1 MASLSSQSINTPT
14 STTTLPPLTGVTD
27 YPNLRYALDEIL
39 QSNFGITGQD
49 ILNKTSTTLINPGP
63 IPGYN
68 DERRHPVSGLP
79 IPGTREYAQ
88 EALTNEQTALGA
100 AFDKNLLDLKATDK
114 ANFKDNISMWK
125 KDNTIYLAQLKAQR
139 SEDDS
144 LLNLL
149 KSACSPAILEVL
161 KSNPLT
167 PAFKKLP
174 PDCINRSKQFLEIME
189 NQFSKGN
196 SQVSVN
202 ELTKFLSLSQGP
214 TTTDS
219 TAAFLNRVDAHY
231 QRILPILLHAT
242 TVQQLAEMLLSMVIL
257 KGVNRTYL
265 PTQRAIEIHL
275 QTYAGNLSLDHHN
288 ELKTGILALQ
298 DSDLHL
304 AHSPDPVSSQAS
316 ALIASPPDLTA
327 SALQARV
334 PSIKGKQRDGRTD
347 HCSYCFNMFK
357 KYYYHKEL
365 ACEFKKK
372 GITKLSKPTIQ
383 SASANLAAPPFSPT
397 TTLTNK
403 QIIAFLATQGIEA
416 YVEGIPAIYVRI
428 IGKD

>member
-1 MASLSSQSINTPT
+1 MASLSSQSSNPA
-14 STTTLPPLTGVTD
+14 TTNILPPLTGVTD
-27 YPNLRYALDEIL
+27 YPVLRYALEEIL

-49 ILNKTSTTLINPGP
+49 ILNKTTTTLINPGP
-63 IPGYN
+63 IPAYN
-68 DERRHPVSGLP
+68 DARRHPLTGLP
-79 IPGTREYAQ
+79 IPGTREYTQ
-88 EALTNEQTALGA
+88 EDLTQEQIDLGN
-100 AFDKNLLDLKATDK
+100 AFDRNLLDLKTADK
-114 ANFKDNISMWK
+114 ANLKDNISMWK
-125 KDNTIYLAQLKAQR
+125 KDTTIYLAQLKAQR

-149 KSACSPAILEVL
+149 KTACSPAILEVL

-174 PDCINRSKQFLEIME
+174 PDCINRSKQFLAIME

-202 ELTKFLSLSQGP
+202 ELTKFLSLYQGP
-214 TTTDS
+214 LTTES

-242 TVQQLAEMLLSMVIL
+242 TVPQLAEMLLSMVIL
-257 KGVNRTYL
+257 KGVNRTYP
-265 PTQRAIEIHL
+265 PTQRAIEVHL
-275 QTYAGNLSLDHHN
+275 HTYAGNLSLDHHN

-304 AHSPDPVSSQAS
+304 SQPPDPVSSQAS
-316 ALIASPPDLTA
+316 ALLSTSPDLVA
-327 SALQARV
+327 SALQAKAPTV
-334 PSIKGKQRDGRTD
+334 KGKQREGRTD
-347 HCSYCFNMFK
+347 HCLYCLNMFK
-357 KYYYHKEL
+357 KFYYHKEI

-372 GITKLSKPTIQ
+372 GITKLSKP
-383 SASANLAAPPFSPT
+383 SASPASANLSA
-397 TTLTNK
+397 TTLTNE

-416 YVEGIPAIYVRI
+416 YEDAPKA
-428 IGKD
+428 